1 MEKVLELTEG
11 VDFGAIADRI
21 EDGFAFITDEAIPAV
36 LDLKDNL
43 VDLAETGI
51 GWVKDNADWLIP
63 VVSGLTAG
71 FVAYKA
77 ITLGVAAAE
86 AIKNSALVASIT
98 TMGVAQTATMGL
110 GAAVSFLTSPI
121 TIAVAAVA
129 ALTAGVIWLYNNWD
143 GEGKA

>member
-43 VDLAETGI
+43 VDLAENGI

-98 TMGVAQTATMGL
+98 TMGLRRRPQ
-110 GAAVSFLTSPI
+110 
-121 TIAVAAVA
+121 
-129 ALTAGVIWLYNNWD
+129 WD
-143 GEGKA
+143 LAPPYRF

>member
-43 VDLAETGI
+43 VDLAENGI

-86 AIKNSALVASIT
+86 AIKIRRSLHPSRRWGCADGHNGTWRRRIVFDVSDNNCRCGRCRVDSGGYLAV
-98 TMGVAQTATMGL
+98 QQL
-110 GAAVSFLTSPI
+110 G
-121 TIAVAAVA
+121 
-129 ALTAGVIWLYNNWD
+129 Y